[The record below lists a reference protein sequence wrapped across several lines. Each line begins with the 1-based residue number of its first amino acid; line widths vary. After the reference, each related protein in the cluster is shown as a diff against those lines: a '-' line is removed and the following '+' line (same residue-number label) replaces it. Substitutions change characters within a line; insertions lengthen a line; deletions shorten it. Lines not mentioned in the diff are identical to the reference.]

1 MNSDNEF
8 LNTLPTFLKPKLRL
22 FLSVDI
28 VNSTAF
34 KQATAK
40 DRKALKHDQAGD
52 EPAEPWFSPISRFYR
67 EIERL
72 FSATW
77 THQSRAAEDGFNWH
91 KGDPPEL
98 WKAAGDELLYVKT
111 LSDYREALVTVRAW
125 IEAINQHRSVIK
137 SQYSML
143 DLKATAWLA
152 GFPVNNAEVI
162 LRPSISV
169 PGDDLAEGDPIL
181 SNLLL
186 LKNYYDQR
194 SSEFRDFIGP
204 SVDTGFRVATLASAR
219 KMAITV
225 DLALLLAHATVN
237 QPNDE
242 HFPFQ
247 KLQFHYDGRVPL
259 KGVFDGSDYPFFWI
273 DTANGDALIEIEDTI
288 SRVEPI
294 GANEVK
300 EFCERFI
307 AKSGGHVIKPFIL
320 GCKDPLFREVPNYHL
335 DRLKKLAD
343 YWEKESAKRETER
356 KALGGESPDAGD
368 KEKNLDPDEA
378 EKVTSMLPH
387 TSGASKT
394 ITVNPVN
401 QEASS

>member
-1 MNSDNEF
+1 MSCDSEF
-8 LNTLPTFLKPKLRL
+8 ISNLPAFLKPKLRL

-34 KQATAK
+34 KQAAAK
-40 DRKALKHDQAGD
+40 DRKLQKHEQAGD
-52 EPAEPWFSPISRFYR
+52 LPAEPWFSPIASFYR

-72 FSATW
+72 FSAAW
-77 THQSRAAEDGFNWH
+77 THLSRTAESEFQWPTGE
-91 KGDPPEL
+91 PPEL

-111 LSDYREALVTVRAW
+111 LSDYREALITVRAW
-125 IEAINQHRSVIK
+125 INAINQHRGVMK
-137 SQYSML
+137 SQFPML

-162 LRPSISV
+162 LRPSISD
-169 PGDDLAEGDPIL
+169 PGDDIAEGDPIL
-181 SNLLL
+181 SNLILL
-186 LKNYYDQR
+186 RDYYDK
-194 SSEFRDFIGP
+194 SSQGFRDFIGP

-242 HFPFQ
+242 HFPFK

-273 DTANGDALIEIEDTI
+273 DTANDDALIEIEDTI

-307 AKSGGHVIKPFIL
+307 TKTGGHVIKPFIL
-320 GCKDPLFREVPNYHL
+320 GSQDPLFGEVPEYHVAHL
-335 DRLKKLAD
+335 RKLAD
-343 YWEKESAKRETER
+343 YWEKELVKRDTER
-356 KALGGESPDAGD
+356 KALSGESPGAEEQ
-368 KEKNLDPDEA
+368 EKSLEPDE
-378 EKVTSMLPH
+378 EDRVTNMLPH
-387 TSGASKT
+387 PSGASKT
-394 ITVNPVN
+394 TPTTPAN
-401 QEASS
+401 

>member
-1 MNSDNEF
+1 MNSDHEF
-8 LNTLPTFLKPKLRL
+8 ISNLPTFLKPKLRL

-34 KQATAK
+34 KQAAAK
-40 DRKALKHDQAGD
+40 DRKSQKHEQAGD
-52 EPAEPWFSPISRFYR
+52 LPAEPWFSPIASFYR

-72 FSATW
+72 FSASW
-77 THQSRAAEDGFNWH
+77 THLSRPAEDDFQWP
-91 KGDPPEL
+91 KGEQPEL

-111 LSDYREALVTVRAW
+111 LSDYREALITVCAW
-125 IEAINQHRSVIK
+125 IDAVNQHRSVMK
-137 SQYSML
+137 FQFPML

-162 LRPSISV
+162 LRQSISD
-169 PGDDLAEGDPIL
+169 PGDDIAEGDPIL

-186 LKNYYDQR
+186 LKNYHEQGR
-194 SSEFRDFIGP
+194 QGFRDFIGP

-242 HFPFQ
+242 HFPF
-247 KLQFHYDGRVPL
+247 KKFQFHYDGRVPL

-273 DTANGDALIEIEDTI
+273 DTAANDALIEIEDTI

-307 AKSGGHVIKPFIL
+307 AKTGGHVIKPFIL
-320 GCKDPLFREVPNYHL
+320 DSKDPLFSEVPKYHS
-335 DRLKKLAD
+335 DRLRKLAD
-343 YWEKESAKRETER
+343 YWEKESEKRDTER
-356 KALGGESPDAGD
+356 KALSGEMTGAEDE
-368 KEKNLDPDEA
+368 EKNLEPDEA
-378 EKVTSMLPH
+378 EKVANMLPH

-394 ITVNPVN
+394 TPTVPVN
-401 QEASS
+401 